1 MKHPEDIY
9 NYQANITVTTTAHG
23 DKVITMNDAIFTK
36 ILNDIFDAQ
45 MYQQSKE
52 LDATAEDTKRLWQ
65 ALADKEEAK

>member
-9 NYQANITVTTTAHG
+9 NYQANITVTTTPNG

-36 ILNDIFDAQ
+36 LLNDIFDAQ
-45 MYQQSKE
+45 MYQYHKK
-52 LDATAEDTKRLWQ
+52 LDATAEDTKNLWL

>member
-1 MKHPEDIY
+1 MTNIY
-9 NYQANITVTTTAHG
+9 DYQANITVTTTPNG

-45 MYQQSKE
+45 MYQESKK
-52 LDATAEDTKRLWQ
+52 LDASARDTQDLWR